1 MSEKDTPV
9 CQATHGGVGF
19 WCVFTDMQ
27 QNKTTTAGG
36 AVLHPGLSLLIVVM
50 SFYRNDID
58 HDLLFVDFID
68 EPILFVDFS

>member
-1 MSEKDTPV
+1 MSSD
-9 CQATHGGVGF
+9 ARGSFFFVG
-19 WCVFTDMQ
+19 VFTDMQ

-36 AVLHPGLSLLIVVM
+36 AVLHPRLSLLIVVM
-50 SFYRNDID
+50 SFNRNDID

>member
-1 MSEKDTPV
+1 MSSD
-9 CQATHGGVGF
+9 ARGSFGF

-36 AVLHPGLSLLIVVM
+36 VVLHPGLSLLIVVVP
-50 SFYRNDID
+50 FYRNDID
-58 HDLLFVDFID
+58 HNLLFVDLID

>member
-1 MSEKDTPV
+1 MSSD
-9 CQATHGGVGF
+9 ARGSFGF

-36 AVLHPGLSLLIVVM
+36 AVLHPGLSLLIVVVA
-50 SFYRNDID
+50 FDRNDID
-58 HDLLFVDFID
+58 HDLLFIDLID